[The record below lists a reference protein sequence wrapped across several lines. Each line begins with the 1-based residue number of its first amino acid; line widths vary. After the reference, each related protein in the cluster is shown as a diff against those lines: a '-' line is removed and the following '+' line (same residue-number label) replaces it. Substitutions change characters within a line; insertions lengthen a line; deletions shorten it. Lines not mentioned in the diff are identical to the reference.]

1 MQCTEIILIIFDSK
15 GECLSYRTKSHS
27 LLELHTNMAQFKALS
42 AFVIL
47 FHLFM
52 NTYGLSSVKTC
63 RERLDSLE
71 SIVESLK
78 EGFAKHK
85 TNNDHEDMMLKIK
98 LEGENRELKRRLKTL
113 EAIVM
118 TSSRRMEELEA
129 RIVELESTDRFPK
142 FEFDELKT
150 KSNQTDVPKENT
162 LKNSEPSTTDYLM
175 KIHVQR
181 NNSVTESRVGQFKRI
196 PYIPKERSMTTTG
209 GVCLK

>member
-1 MQCTEIILIIFDSK
+1 MVKVNAYHIEPNHTVY
-15 GECLSYRTKSHS
+15 LSCIRT
-27 LLELHTNMAQFKALS
+27 QFKAIS
-42 AFVIL
+42 EFVIL

-118 TSSRRMEELEA
+118 TSSRRMERLEA
-129 RIVELESTDRFPK
+129 RIVELESTDHFPK

-162 LKNSEPSTTDYLM
+162 LINKNSETSTTDNLM
-175 KIHVQR
+175 TIHVRR
-181 NNSVTESRVGQFKRI
+181 NNSVTESRVGQLKRI
-196 PYIPKERSMTTTG
+196 PYIPKERSATTTG